1 MNRSESVLT
10 VVADRRNE
18 KLTSTRLVSFQEAF
32 FRALHGRLQ
41 VSDGSVY
48 EAEPATVN
56 LLEEIYRHE
65 VPFSIPDEAG
75 RHFRVTY
82 TDDSVR
88 YVSCAPDIY
97 PDSDGIWDFLS
108 IDLEHVH
115 VDGQPATLD
124 AELSAEIED
133 MILEAA

>member
-1 MNRSESVLT
+1 MRNRSDSLHT
-10 VVADRRNE
+10 AVADRRNG
-18 KLTSTRLVSFQEAF
+18 KNPSSNIVSFETAF
-32 FRALHGRLQ
+32 FRALNGRLQ
-41 VSDGSVY
+41 VPDGSVY

-56 LLEEIYRHE
+56 LVEEIYRHE
-65 VPFSIPDEAG
+65 VPFSVPDEAG
-75 RHFRVTY
+75 RHFKVTY

-115 VDGQPATLD
+115 VDGQPAT
-124 AELSAEIED
+124 
-133 MILEAA
+133 